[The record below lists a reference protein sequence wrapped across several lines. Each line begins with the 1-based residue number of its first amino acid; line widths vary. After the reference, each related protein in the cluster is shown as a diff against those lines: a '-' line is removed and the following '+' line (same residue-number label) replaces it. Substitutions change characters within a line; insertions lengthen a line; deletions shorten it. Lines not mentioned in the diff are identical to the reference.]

1 MQRKQLVANLS
12 LLTILVLIV
21 IAFSLVS
28 PNFRTLNNLRSILS
42 SYSHIAIMAIGVAFP
57 ILLGEIDLS
66 VGAIMGL
73 VGMVMFNL
81 LLIHEIPGPV
91 AIVIGLGIGILCG
104 LVNAFLIV
112 RLKLQPF
119 IATLATLVAYRGII
133 YGISGR
139 QLFPE
144 TTVKAITDPIYVSID
159 GKIGIVPYAFIY
171 LILLIVLTHLGLQ
184 YTKWGINLYAAG
196 GNETAAR
203 LSGINV
209 NRIRVFAYAFSGL
222 CSALAALVLTSRMR
236 STQESLGL
244 SFELSAIAAAVIGGV
259 SLRGGVG
266 NTIGP
271 AIGAFLTGTLYTGL
285 TMVGVTTYAQPVVVG
300 IVLVVAVA
308 YDKFLATRRVNR
320 RLPKGLQY
328 G

>member
-1 MQRKQLVANLS
+1 
-12 LLTILVLIV
+12 
-21 IAFSLVS
+21 
-28 PNFRTLNNLRSILS
+28 
-42 SYSHIAIMAIGVAFP
+42 
-57 ILLGEIDLS
+57 
-66 VGAIMGL
+66 
-73 VGMVMFNL
+73 
-81 LLIHEIPGPV
+81 
-91 AIVIGLGIGILCG
+91 
-104 LVNAFLIV
+104 
-112 RLKLQPF
+112 
-119 IATLATLVAYRGII
+119 
-133 YGISGR
+133 
-139 QLFPE
+139 
-144 TTVKAITDPIYVSID
+144 VKAITDPIYVSID

-171 LILLIVLTHLGLQ
+171 LILLAVLTHLVLQ

-222 CSALAALVLTSRMR
+222 CSALAALILTSRMR

-308 YDKFLATRRVNR
+308 YDKLLAARRVNR
-320 RLPKGLQY
+320 RLQQGLQQY